1 MLRIVAIV
9 SLAALSTA
17 PALAEDGKAP
27 PKEKKICRA
36 ETGTGTILRK
46 RTCHTKAEWAQIDQS
61 RSDNTQRLL
70 DQRATLP
77 GRTPGS

>member
-1 MLRIVAIV
+1 MLRIVTIV
-9 SLAALSTA
+9 SLAALSAA
-17 PALAEDGKAP
+17 PALAEDGKA

-46 RTCHTKAEWAQIDQS
+46 RTCHTKAEWAQIEQS
-61 RSDNTQRLL
+61 RSNNAQRLL